1 MSLKRLLTAREAL
14 LSALKLGGPS
24 EIFCT
29 NCDFPSAT
37 YDPSGDVESKLEWVS
52 LKFTDH
58 MLQTGHKLEFRKMK

>member
-1 MSLKRLLTAREAL
+1 MALKRLLIAREAL
-14 LSALKLGGPS
+14 LNVLKLGGPR

-37 YDPSGDVESKLEWVS
+37 YDPSGDVEDKLKEIS

-58 MLQTGHKLEFRKMK
+58 MLQTGHELEFRKMK